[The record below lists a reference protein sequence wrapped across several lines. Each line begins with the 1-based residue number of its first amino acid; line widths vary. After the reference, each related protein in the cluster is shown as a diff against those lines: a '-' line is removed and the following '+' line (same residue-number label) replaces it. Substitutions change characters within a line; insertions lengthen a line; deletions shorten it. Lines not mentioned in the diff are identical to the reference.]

1 MLTVD
6 CCQNGCE
13 VYYYLKYVNDTKGRT
28 IYGPNGRRG
37 ATLTNLRDILTYET
51 REVSREGFPHPLT
64 KGAGTVVGS
73 MRKSPLFQ
81 VATRRFARES
91 SAWGDEMENVRSPD
105 LGILPGGGGEGAK
118 LVVNASV

>member
-13 VYYYLKYVNDTKGRT
+13 VYYYLKYVNITKRWT
-28 IYGPNGRRG
+28 IRAER
-37 ATLTNLRDILTYET
+37 ET
-51 REVSREGFPHPLT
+51 RRDLDELEGYSNVRDQKSLRKDSSPSG
-64 KGAGTVVGS
+64 KGGWNCSGKHA
-73 MRKSPLFQ
+73 KIPPFE

-105 LGILPGGGGEGAK
+105 LWIPEEDEKGR
-118 LVVNASV
+118 N